1 MNASTQALQPI
12 DQMPLDELCISTIR
26 TLAMDAAE
34 QARSGHP
41 GTPMALAPAAYALW
55 TQVLRYNPRHPEWF
69 DRDRFVLS
77 NGHAS
82 MLLYALL
89 HLTGFDL
96 SLEDIKNFRQW
107 GSKTPAM
114 KFCRRRLLRDSR
126 LRPRARKGGSNGLA
140 AAGRSSGSSA
150 LVPALRVQ
158 SILSTTVS
166 RSRT

>member
-12 DQMPLDELCISTIR
+12 DEMPLDELCISTIR
-26 TLAMDAAE
+26 TLAMDAVERAG
-34 QARSGHP
+34 SGHP

-96 SLEDIKNFRQW
+96 SLEDIKANGYVRAATVQ
-107 GSKTPAM
+107 PAPTDGQAVN
-114 KFCRRRLLRDSR
+114 LT
-126 LRPRARKGGSNGLA
+126 AKGRGY
-140 AAGRSSGSSA
+140 SGNA
-150 LVPALRVQ
+150 TAPVEPVVETDGVADEG
-158 SILSTTVS
+158 
-166 RSRT
+166 